1 MTLGSRGGLYTV
13 KHRREPTASRG
24 HACSRA
30 TGADARRQWRI
41 AADAA
46 ASAQDAGRGS
56 ARGHA
61 AHRHEARRR
70 ARRVRHVHGADR
82 RQAGAELPPPAGPAR
97 GPGDHDDRRHGG
109 RVRSSSPPG
118 RLRGV
123 GRGAVRLLHARHP
136 AVRKIAAR
144 GKSAPDAP
152 GDPRGVGGQPVPVHR
167 LHQNPGGGRA
177 RGRPV
182 AMKLVGRPLPKVDA
196 ATKVTGRAL
205 YADDIVLPRTLH
217 CKILRSPHPHARI
230 LSIDTSGARRI
241 PGVVAVITG
250 TDLPIKFGILPVTQD
265 ERALE
270 HEKVR
275 YVGDPIAAVAA
286 LEEEIAAAACD
297 AIAVEYEVLEPVMTI
312 DAALQKPKDEP
323 IQDYGGPNNVH
334 KFVALEFGDVD
345 AGFGRAEVIRED
357 VFFFQGNTHLPME
370 QHSAIATYVDGKV
383 TLWSSTQVVHYVH
396 RALSKVLELPMHR
409 IRVIGPAHGG
419 GFGGKTDPFAH
430 EIIVCKLSMITGRP
444 VKCTLTREEVF
455 YAHRGRHP
463 VLMWVRTGVT
473 RDGRI
478 TAMHFRSALDGGAY
492 GSYGVA
498 STFYTGAL
506 QTVTYD
512 IPAYRFEGCRVF
524 TNKPPCGPKR
534 GHGTPQ
540 PRFAIEL
547 HLEKIAHELGID
559 AVEMKRRNFVKPMT
573 RTVNWLR
580 VTSCGLEE
588 CTRRVMDASGFR
600 RRERRPGHG
609 MGFAIS
615 SYLSGAGTAIYWND
629 MPHSEV
635 QIKVD
640 RGGVTTYCGAM
651 DIGQGS
657 DSVLAAVVA
666 EELGLQPRD
675 IRLVTADTDTTPID
689 LGSYSSRVT
698 FMAGNAAL
706 EAARKMR
713 ALLVEAAAGKMQSP
727 PESVSVGGGR
737 IGDFSFEE
745 ASILAEARFGTLA
758 TAGSYTPPKIAGPYK
773 GSGVGPSPAY
783 SYSACVVELDADHR
797 TGLVNMNKVW
807 IAHDVG
813 RAINPLLV
821 EGQVEG
827 SVYMGLGEALMEEQ
841 TFRKGLHKWP
851 SMLEYKSPT
860 FLDMPD
866 VKTFIVETNDPEGPY
881 GAKEAGQGPLL
892 PVIPAVSAAVFD
904 ALGVWIDEV
913 PVTPEKIVEA
923 LRRKEKGE
931 PPRYGPPGFPD
942 IPYPTTIK
950 VEPPPKEL
958 DRAAPASI

>member
-1 MTLGSRGGLYTV
+1 MSGSNNFEVIGKPLPGV
-13 KHRREPTASRG
+13 N
-24 HACSRA
+24 
-30 TGADARRQWRI
+30 
-41 AADAA
+41 AA
-46 ASAQDAGRGS
+46 A
-56 ARGHA
+56 
-61 AHRHEARRR
+61 
-70 ARRVRHVHGADR
+70 
-82 RQAGAELPPPAGPAR
+82 
-97 GPGDHDDRRHGG
+97 
-109 RVRSSSPPG
+109 
-118 RLRGV
+118 
-123 GRGAVRLLHARHP
+123 
-136 AVRKIAAR
+136 
-144 GKSAPDAP
+144 
-152 GDPRGVGGQPVPVHR
+152 
-167 LHQNPGGGRA
+167 
-177 RGRPV
+177 
-182 AMKLVGRPLPKVDA
+182 
-196 ATKVTGRAL
+196 KVTGRAV
-205 YADDIVLPRTLH
+205 YADDMLLPRTLH
-217 CKILRSPHPHARI
+217 CRILRSPHPHARI
-230 LSIDTSGARRI
+230 LSIDTSAARRM
-241 PGVVAVITG
+241 PGVQAVVTG
-250 TDLPIKFGILPVTQD
+250 ADLPIKFGILPVTQD

-286 LEEEIAAAACD
+286 TEEEVAAAACD
-297 AIAVEYEVLEPVMTI
+297 AISVEYEVLEPVMSI
-312 DAALQKPKDEP
+312 EDALVTPKDER
-323 IQDYGGPNNVH
+323 IQDYGGPDNIH
-334 KFVALEFGDVD
+334 KLVALEFGDVD
-345 AGFGRAEVIRED
+345 GGFARADHVRED
-357 VFFFQGNTHLPME
+357 TFFFQGNTHLPME
-370 QHSAIATYVDGKV
+370 QHSAIATFVDGRV

-396 RALSKVLELPMHR
+396 RALAKVLELPMSK
-409 IRVIGPAHGG
+409 IRVIGAAHGG

-430 EIIVCKLSMITGRP
+430 EIIVCKLAMMTGRP

-478 TAMHFRSALDGGAY
+478 TAMHFRTALDGGAY

-506 QTVTYD
+506 QPVTYD
-512 IPAYRFEGCRVF
+512 LPAYRFEGCRVF

-540 PRFAIEL
+540 PRFGLEL
-547 HLEKIAHELGID
+547 QLEKIARDLGID
-559 AVEMKRRNFVKPMT
+559 PVELKRRNFVKPMT

-588 CTRRVMDASGFR
+588 CTDRVMSASGYKR
-600 RRERRPGHG
+600 RSRQPGHG

-640 RGGVTTYCGAM
+640 RGGVTAYCGAM

-657 DSVLAAVVA
+657 DSVLAAIVA
-666 EELGLQPRD
+666 EELGLQPVD

-698 FMAGNAAL
+698 FMAGNAAIQ
-706 EAARKMR
+706 AARQMR
-713 ALLVEAAAGKMQSP
+713 GLLIQAVAARMGRKPSEVE
-727 PESVSVGGGR
+727 VGRGR
-737 IGDFSFEE
+737 VGDFSFEE
-745 ASILAEARFGTLA
+745 ASVLAEAMFGTL
-758 TAGSYTPPKIAGPYK
+758 TSAGSYTPPKIAGPYK

-783 SYSACVVELDADHR
+783 SYTACVVDVAADQR
-797 TGLVNMNKVW
+797 SGLVRVNKVW

-866 VKTFIVETNDPEGPY
+866 VSTFIVETVDPEGPY

-892 PVIPAVSAAVFD
+892 PIAPALCSAVYD

-913 PVTPEKIVEA
+913 PVTPEKVVEA

-931 PPRYGPPGFPD
+931 PPRFGPAKFPS
-942 IPYPTTIK
+942 IPYPACIK
-950 VEPPPKEL
+950 VDPPSKEL
-958 DRAAPASI
+958 DSAATATI

>member
-46 ASAQDAGRGS
+46 AFAQDAARGS

-61 AHRHEARRR
+61 AHRHEARLR

-182 AMKLVGRPLPKVDA
+182 AMQLVGRPLPKVDA
-196 ATKVTGRAL
+196 ATKVTGHAL
-205 YADDIVLPRTLH
+205 DPDDILLPRTPH

-250 TDLPIKFGILPVTQD
+250 ADLPIKFGILPVTQD

-270 HEKVR
+270 HEKAR

-286 LEEEIAAAACD
+286 LEEEVAAAACD

-409 IRVIGPAHGG
+409 IRVIGAAHGG

-430 EIIVCKLSMITGRP
+430 EIIVCKLAMLTGRP

-473 RDGRI
+473 KDGRI

-540 PRFAIEL
+540 PRFALEL
-547 HLEKIAHELGID
+547 HLEKIARDLDIDPVEL
-559 AVEMKRRNFVKPMT
+559 KRRNFVKPNT

-588 CTRRVMDASGFR
+588 CTDKVLAASRFHER
-600 RRERRPGHG
+600 RRTPGRG

-629 MPHSEV
+629 MPHSGV

-640 RGGVTTYCGAM
+640 RGGVTAYCGAM
-651 DIGQGS
+651 EIGQGS
-657 DSVLAAVVA
+657 DSVLATIVA
-666 EELGLQPRD
+666 EELGLQPSD

-713 ALLVEAAAGKMQSP
+713 ALLVEAVEAI
-727 PESVSVGGGR
+727 GR
-737 IGDFSFEE
+737 RFDDVTFEE
-745 ASILAEARFGTLA
+745 ASMLAEARFGTLT

-773 GSGVGPSPAY
+773 GSGVGSSPAY
-783 SYSACVVELDADHR
+783 SYSACVVDVDADAR
-797 TGLVNMNKVW
+797 TGLIRVNKVW

-841 TFRKGLHKWP
+841 AFRKGLHKWP

-860 FLDMPD
+860 FLDMPE
-866 VKTFIVETNDPEGPY
+866 VETFIVETIDPEGPY

-892 PVIPAVSAAVFD
+892 PVPPAICSAVYD
-904 ALGVWIDEV
+904 ALGVWIDEI
-913 PVTPEKIVEA
+913 PVTPEKVVEA

-931 PPRYGPPGFPD
+931 PPRYGPPRFPS
-942 IPYPTTIK
+942 IPYPETIK
-950 VEPPPKEL
+950 VIPPGADGRFAHPEG
-958 DRAAPASI
+958 AC

>member
-1 MTLGSRGGLYTV
+1 MTS
-13 KHRREPTASRG
+13 
-24 HACSRA
+24 
-30 TGADARRQWRI
+30 D
-41 AADAA
+41 
-46 ASAQDAGRGS
+46 GRF
-56 ARGHA
+56 
-61 AHRHEARRR
+61 
-70 ARRVRHVHGADR
+70 
-82 RQAGAELPPPAGPAR
+82 
-97 GPGDHDDRRHGG
+97 
-109 RVRSSSPPG
+109 
-118 RLRGV
+118 GV
-123 GRGAVRLLHARHP
+123 
-136 AVRKIAAR
+136 I
-144 GKSAPDAP
+144 GK
-152 GDPRGVGGQPVPVHR
+152 
-167 LHQNPGGGRA
+167 
-177 RGRPV
+177 
-182 AMKLVGRPLPKVDA
+182 PLPKVDA
-196 ATKVTGRAL
+196 VGKVTGRAI
-205 YADDIVLPRTLH
+205 YADDMLLPRTLH
-217 CKILRSPHPHARI
+217 CRILRSPHPHARI
-230 LSIDTSGARRI
+230 LSIDTSAARRI
-241 PGVVAVITG
+241 PGVQAVITG
-250 TDLPIKFGILPVTQD
+250 ADLPIKFGILPVTQD

-286 LEEEIAAAACD
+286 IDEEIAAAACD
-297 AIAVEYEVLEPVMTI
+297 AISVEYEVLEPVMSI
-312 DAALQKPKDEP
+312 DEALAEPKEER
-323 IQDYGGPNNVH
+323 IQDYGGPNNIH
-334 KFVALEFGDVD
+334 KLVALEFGDVES
-345 AGFGRAEVIRED
+345 GFARADFVRED

-370 QHSAIATYVDGKV
+370 QHSATATYLDGKV

-396 RALSKVLELPMHR
+396 RALSKVLELPMNR
-409 IRVIGPAHGG
+409 IRVIGAAHGG

-430 EIIVCKLSMITGRP
+430 EIIVSKLAMLTGRP

-463 VLMWVRTGVT
+463 VLMWVRSGVT

-478 TAMHFRSALDGGAY
+478 TALHFRTALDGGAY

-540 PRFAIEL
+540 PRFALEL
-547 HLEKIAHELGID
+547 HLEKVAHDLGID
-559 AVEMKRRNFVKPMT
+559 PVDLKQRNFVKPHT
-573 RTVNWLR
+573 LTVNWLR

-588 CTRRVMDASGFR
+588 CTERVITASGYKHR
-600 RRERRPGHG
+600 DKKPGHG

-640 RGGVTTYCGAM
+640 RGGVTAYCGAM

-657 DSVLAAVVA
+657 DSVLATIVA
-666 EELGLQPRD
+666 EELGLQPAD
-675 IRLVTADTDTTPID
+675 VRLVTADTDTTPVD

-698 FMAGNAAL
+698 FMVGNAAI

-713 ALLVEAAAGKMQSP
+713 GMLVEAVAAKMKCNA
-727 PESVSVGGGR
+727 SVIEVGGGH

-745 ASILAEARFGTLA
+745 ASMLAEGRFGTL
-758 TAGSYTPPKIAGPYK
+758 TSAGSYTPPKIAGPYK

-783 SYSACVVELDADHR
+783 SYSACVVDLDADAR
-797 TGLVNMNKVW
+797 TGLVQVNKIW

-841 TFRKGLHKWP
+841 VFRKGLHKWP
-851 SMLEYKSPT
+851 SMLEYKSLT
-860 FLDMPD
+860 FLDMPE
-866 VKTFIVETNDPEGPY
+866 VETFIVETVDPEGPY

-892 PVIPAVSAAVFD
+892 PVPPAVCSAVYD

-931 PPRYGPPGFPD
+931 QSRFGPTRFPT
-942 IPYPTTIK
+942 IPYPATIK
-950 VEPPPKEL
+950 VEPPPRNL
-958 DRAAPASI
+958 DHAAAPSI

>member
-1 MTLGSRGGLYTV
+1 VSESDLTGERGGTSTNR
-13 KHRREPTASRG
+13 K
-24 HACSRA
+24 
-30 TGADARRQWRI
+30 
-41 AADAA
+41 
-46 ASAQDAGRGS
+46 
-56 ARGHA
+56 
-61 AHRHEARRR
+61 
-70 ARRVRHVHGADR
+70 
-82 RQAGAELPPPAGPAR
+82 PAFS
-97 GPGDHDDRRHGG
+97 
-109 RVRSSSPPG
+109 V
-118 RLRGV
+118 V
-123 GRGAVRLLHARHP
+123 G
-136 AVRKIAAR
+136 K
-144 GKSAPDAP
+144 
-152 GDPRGVGGQPVPVHR
+152 
-167 LHQNPGGGRA
+167 
-177 RGRPV
+177 
-182 AMKLVGRPLPKVDA
+182 PLPRVDA
-196 ATKVTGRAL
+196 VAKVTGRAM
-205 YADDIVLPRTLH
+205 YADDMLFARTLH
-217 CKILRSPHPHARI
+217 CRILRSPHPHARI
-230 LSIDTSGARRI
+230 LSIDTSAARRI
-241 PGVVAVITG
+241 PGVQAVITG
-250 TDLPIKFGILPVTQD
+250 ADLPIKFGILPVTQD

-286 LEEEIAAAACD
+286 TEEEIAAAACD
-297 AIAVEYEVLEPVMTI
+297 AISVEYEVLDPVMSI
-312 DAALQKPKDEP
+312 DEALVAPRDER
-323 IQDYGGPNNVH
+323 IQDYGGPHNIH
-334 KFVALEFGDVD
+334 KLVALEFGDVEG
-345 AGFGRAEVIRED
+345 GFARADLVRED

-370 QHSAIATYVDGKV
+370 QHSAIATYVDGRV

-396 RALSKVLELPMHR
+396 RALAKVLELPMNR
-409 IRVIGPAHGG
+409 IRVIGAAHGG

-430 EIIVCKLSMITGRP
+430 EIIVSKLAMLTGRP

-463 VLMWVRTGVT
+463 VLMWVRSGVT
-473 RDGRI
+473 SDGRI
-478 TAMHFRSALDGGAY
+478 TAMHFRTALDGGAY

-540 PRFAIEL
+540 PRFALEL
-547 HLEKIAHELGID
+547 HLEKIAHDLD
-559 AVEMKRRNFVKPMT
+559 LDPVDMKQRNFVKPMT

-580 VTSCGLEE
+580 VTSCGLDE
-588 CTRRVMDASGFR
+588 CTDRVMSASGY
-600 RRERRPGHG
+600 RERDRRPGHG

-640 RGGVTTYCGAM
+640 RGGVTAYCGAM
-651 DIGQGS
+651 EIGQGS
-657 DSVLAAVVA
+657 DSVLATIVA
-666 EELGLQPRD
+666 EELGLQPAEV
-675 IRLVTADTDTTPID
+675 RLVTADTDTTPID

-698 FMAGNAAL
+698 FMAGNAAI

-713 ALLVEAAAGKMQSP
+713 VMLIEAAAAKMGCDTP
-727 PESVSVGGGR
+727 AVAVGDGR
-737 IGDFSFEE
+737 IGDFTFEQ
-745 ASILAEARFGTLA
+745 ASMLAEARFGTLVS
-758 TAGSYTPPKIAGPYK
+758 AGSYTPPKIAGPYK

-783 SYSACVVELDADHR
+783 SYSACVVDLDADPR
-797 TGLVNMNKVW
+797 TGLIKVNRIW

-860 FLDMPD
+860 FLDMPE
-866 VKTFIVETNDPEGPY
+866 VETFIVETVDPEGPY

-892 PVIPAVSAAVFD
+892 PVPPAVCAAVHD

-923 LRRKEKGE
+923 LRRKAKGE
-931 PPRYGPPGFPD
+931 PPRFGPASFPT
-942 IPYPTTIK
+942 IPYPATIK
-950 VEPPPKEL
+950 VEPPPR
-958 DRAAPASI
+958 DVQAAAPASI

>member
-1 MTLGSRGGLYTV
+1 VSESDLTGERGGTSTNR
-13 KHRREPTASRG
+13 K
-24 HACSRA
+24 
-30 TGADARRQWRI
+30 
-41 AADAA
+41 
-46 ASAQDAGRGS
+46 
-56 ARGHA
+56 
-61 AHRHEARRR
+61 
-70 ARRVRHVHGADR
+70 
-82 RQAGAELPPPAGPAR
+82 PAFS
-97 GPGDHDDRRHGG
+97 
-109 RVRSSSPPG
+109 V
-118 RLRGV
+118 V
-123 GRGAVRLLHARHP
+123 G
-136 AVRKIAAR
+136 K
-144 GKSAPDAP
+144 
-152 GDPRGVGGQPVPVHR
+152 
-167 LHQNPGGGRA
+167 
-177 RGRPV
+177 
-182 AMKLVGRPLPKVDA
+182 PLPRVDA
-196 ATKVTGRAL
+196 VAKVTGRAM
-205 YADDIVLPRTLH
+205 YADDMLFARTLH
-217 CKILRSPHPHARI
+217 CRILRSSHPHARI
-230 LSIDTSGARRI
+230 LSIDTSAARRI
-241 PGVVAVITG
+241 PGVQAVITG
-250 TDLPIKFGILPVTQD
+250 ADLPIKFGILPVTQD

-286 LEEEIAAAACD
+286 TEEEIAAAACD
-297 AIAVEYEVLEPVMTI
+297 AISVEYEVLDPVMSI
-312 DAALQKPKDEP
+312 DEALVAPRDER
-323 IQDYGGPNNVH
+323 IQDYGGPHNIH
-334 KFVALEFGDVD
+334 KLVALEFGDVEG
-345 AGFGRAEVIRED
+345 GFARADLVRED

-370 QHSAIATYVDGKV
+370 QHSAIATYVDGRV

-396 RALSKVLELPMHR
+396 RALAKVLELPMNR
-409 IRVIGPAHGG
+409 IRVIGAAHGG

-430 EIIVCKLSMITGRP
+430 EIIVSKLAMLTGRP

-463 VLMWVRTGVT
+463 VLMWVRSGVT
-473 RDGRI
+473 SDGRI
-478 TAMHFRSALDGGAY
+478 TAMHFRTALDGGAY

-540 PRFAIEL
+540 PRFALEL
-547 HLEKIAHELGID
+547 HLEKIAHDLD
-559 AVEMKRRNFVKPMT
+559 LDPVDMKQRNFVKPMT

-580 VTSCGLEE
+580 VTSCGLDE
-588 CTRRVMDASGFR
+588 CTDRVMSASGY
-600 RRERRPGHG
+600 RERDRRPGHG

-640 RGGVTTYCGAM
+640 RGGVTAYCGAM
-651 DIGQGS
+651 EIGQGS
-657 DSVLAAVVA
+657 DSVLATIVA
-666 EELGLQPRD
+666 EELGLQPAEV
-675 IRLVTADTDTTPID
+675 RLVTADTDTTPID

-698 FMAGNAAL
+698 FMAGNAAI

-713 ALLVEAAAGKMQSP
+713 VMLIEAAAAKMGCDTP
-727 PESVSVGGGR
+727 AVAVGDGR
-737 IGDFSFEE
+737 IGDFTFEQ
-745 ASILAEARFGTLA
+745 ASMLAEARFGTLVS
-758 TAGSYTPPKIAGPYK
+758 AGSYTPPKIAGPYK

-783 SYSACVVELDADHR
+783 SYSACVVDLDADPR
-797 TGLVNMNKVW
+797 TGLIKVNRIW

-860 FLDMPD
+860 FLDMPE
-866 VKTFIVETNDPEGPY
+866 VETFIVETVDPEGPY

-892 PVIPAVSAAVFD
+892 PVPPAVCAAVHD

-923 LRRKEKGE
+923 LRRKAKGE
-931 PPRYGPPGFPD
+931 PPRFGPASFPT
-942 IPYPTTIK
+942 IPYPATIK
-950 VEPPPKEL
+950 VEPPPR
-958 DRAAPASI
+958 DVQAAAPASI

>member
-1 MTLGSRGGLYTV
+1 VPAGGGAQL
-13 KHRREPTASRG
+13 RMTASKNG
-24 HACSRA
+24 FSV
-30 TGADARRQWRI
+30 I
-41 AADAA
+41 
-46 ASAQDAGRGS
+46 
-56 ARGHA
+56 
-61 AHRHEARRR
+61 
-70 ARRVRHVHGADR
+70 
-82 RQAGAELPPPAGPAR
+82 
-97 GPGDHDDRRHGG
+97 
-109 RVRSSSPPG
+109 
-118 RLRGV
+118 
-123 GRGAVRLLHARHP
+123 
-136 AVRKIAAR
+136 
-144 GKSAPDAP
+144 GKPLMKPDA
-152 GDPRGVGGQPVPVHR
+152 
-167 LHQNPGGGRA
+167 
-177 RGRPV
+177 V
-182 AMKLVGRPLPKVDA
+182 A
-196 ATKVTGRAL
+196 KVTGRAM
-205 YADDIVLPRTLH
+205 YADDMLPARTLH
-217 CKILRSPHPHARI
+217 CRILRSPHPHARI
-230 LSIDTSGARRI
+230 LSIDTSAARRMA
-241 PGVVAVITG
+241 GVQAVITG
-250 TDLPIKFGILPVTQD
+250 ADLPIKFGILPVTQD

-286 LEEEIAAAACD
+286 VDEEIAAAACD
-297 AIAVEYEVLEPVMTI
+297 AIAVEYEVLEPVMSI
-312 DAALQKPKDEP
+312 DEALAETKDER
-323 IQDYGGPNNVH
+323 IQDYGGPNNIH
-334 KFVALEFGDVD
+334 KLVALEFGDVEG
-345 AGFGRAEVIRED
+345 GFARAEHVRED
-357 VFFFQGNTHLPME
+357 LFFFQGNTHLPME
-370 QHSAIATYVDGKV
+370 QHSAVATFVDGRV

-396 RALSKVLELPMHR
+396 RALAKVLELPMNR
-409 IRVIGPAHGG
+409 IRVVGAAHGG

-430 EIIVCKLSMITGRP
+430 EIIVCKLAMLTGRP

-463 VLMWVRTGVT
+463 VLMWVRSGVT
-473 RDGRI
+473 KDGRI
-478 TAMHFRSALDGGAY
+478 TAMHFRTALDGGAY

-498 STFYTGAL
+498 STFYTGVL

-540 PRFAIEL
+540 PRFALEL
-547 HLEKIAHELGID
+547 HLEKIAHDIGID
-559 AVEMKRRNFVKPMT
+559 PVDLKQRNFVKPMT

-580 VTSCGLEE
+580 VTSCGLDE
-588 CTRRVMDASGFR
+588 CTERVMNASGYRNRDKR
-600 RRERRPGHG
+600 RGRG

-615 SYLSGAGTAIYWND
+615 TYLSGAGTAIYWNA

-640 RGGVTTYCGAM
+640 RGGVTAYCGAM

-657 DSVLAAVVA
+657 DSVLAAIVA
-666 EELGLQPRD
+666 EELGIEAAD
-675 IRLVTADTDTTPID
+675 VRLVTADTDTTPID

-698 FMAGNAAL
+698 FMAGNAAI

-713 ALLVEAAAGKMQSP
+713 EILVEAVAAKMGRP
-727 PESVSVGGGR
+727 ADAVAVGGGR
-737 IGDFSFEE
+737 IGDFTFEE
-745 ASILAEARFGTLA
+745 ASILAEARFGTL
-758 TAGSYTPPKIAGPYK
+758 TSAGSYTPPKIAGPYK

-783 SYSACVVELDADHR
+783 SYSACVVDLDADPR
-797 TGLVNMNKVW
+797 TGLVHLNKVW

-841 TFRKGLHKWP
+841 AFRKGLHKWP

-860 FLDMPD
+860 FLDMPE
-866 VKTFIVETNDPEGPY
+866 VETFIVETVDPEGPY

-892 PVIPAVSAAVFD
+892 PVIPAVSSAVFD

-931 PPRYGPPGFPD
+931 PGRFGPSRFPS
-942 IPYPTTIK
+942 IPYPACIK

-958 DRAAPASI
+958 TNASPASI

>member
-1 MTLGSRGGLYTV
+1 M
-13 KHRREPTASRG
+13 TASNNG
-24 HACSRA
+24 FSV
-30 TGADARRQWRI
+30 I
-41 AADAA
+41 
-46 ASAQDAGRGS
+46 
-56 ARGHA
+56 
-61 AHRHEARRR
+61 
-70 ARRVRHVHGADR
+70 
-82 RQAGAELPPPAGPAR
+82 
-97 GPGDHDDRRHGG
+97 
-109 RVRSSSPPG
+109 
-118 RLRGV
+118 
-123 GRGAVRLLHARHP
+123 
-136 AVRKIAAR
+136 
-144 GKSAPDAP
+144 GK
-152 GDPRGVGGQPVPVHR
+152 
-167 LHQNPGGGRA
+167 
-177 RGRPV
+177 
-182 AMKLVGRPLPKVDA
+182 PLPKPDA
-196 ATKVTGRAL
+196 VSKVTGRAI
-205 YADDIVLPRTLH
+205 YADDMLPARTLH
-217 CKILRSPHPHARI
+217 CRILRSPHPHARI
-230 LSIDTSGARRI
+230 LSIDTSAARRMA
-241 PGVVAVITG
+241 GVQAVITG
-250 TDLPIKFGILPVTQD
+250 ADLPIKFGILPVTQD

-286 LEEEIAAAACD
+286 VDEEIAAAACD
-297 AIAVEYEVLEPVMTI
+297 AISVEYEVLEPVMTI
-312 DAALQKPKDEP
+312 DEALAESKDER
-323 IQDYGGPNNVH
+323 IQDYGGPNNIH
-334 KFVALEFGDVD
+334 KLVALEFGDVEG
-345 AGFGRAEVIRED
+345 GFASADHIRED

-370 QHSAIATYVDGKV
+370 QHSAIATFIDGRV

-396 RALSKVLELPMHR
+396 RALSKVLELPMNR
-409 IRVIGPAHGG
+409 IRVIGAAHGG

-430 EIIVCKLSMITGRP
+430 EIIVCKLAMLTGRP

-473 RDGRI
+473 KSGLI

-540 PRFAIEL
+540 PRFALEL
-547 HLEKIAHELGID
+547 HLEKIAHDLGID
-559 AVEMKRRNFVKPMT
+559 PVDLKQRNFVKPMT

-580 VTSCGLEE
+580 VTSCGLDE
-588 CTRRVMDASGFR
+588 CTEKVMTASGYRDREKR
-600 RRERRPGHG
+600 RGHG

-640 RGGVTTYCGAM
+640 RGGVTAYCGAM

-657 DSVLAAVVA
+657 DSVLAAIVA
-666 EELGLQPRD
+666 EELGIQAAD
-675 IRLVTADTDTTPID
+675 VRLVTADTDTTPID

-698 FMAGNAAL
+698 FMAGNAAI

-713 ALLVEAAAGKMQSP
+713 ALLVEAAAAKMGCAADA
-727 PESVSVGGGR
+727 VAVGGAR
-737 IGDFSFEE
+737 VGDFSFEE
-745 ASILAEARFGTLA
+745 ATILAEARFGTL
-758 TAGSYTPPKIAGPYK
+758 TSAGSYTPPKIAGPFK

-783 SYSACVVELDADHR
+783 SYSACVVDLDADPR
-797 TGLVNMNKVW
+797 TGLIHLNKVW

-841 TFRKGLHKWP
+841 EFRKGLHKWP

-860 FLDMPD
+860 FLDMPE
-866 VKTFIVETNDPEGPY
+866 VETFIVETVDPEGPY

-931 PPRYGPPGFPD
+931 PARFGPSRFPA
-942 IPYPTTIK
+942 IPYPACIQ
-950 VEPPPKEL
+950 VEPPPREL
-958 DRAAPASI
+958 DASAASI

>member
-1 MTLGSRGGLYTV
+1 MGPT
-13 KHRREPTASRG
+13 RRF
-24 HACSRA
+24 
-30 TGADARRQWRI
+30 
-41 AADAA
+41 
-46 ASAQDAGRGS
+46 
-56 ARGHA
+56 
-61 AHRHEARRR
+61 
-70 ARRVRHVHGADR
+70 
-82 RQAGAELPPPAGPAR
+82 
-97 GPGDHDDRRHGG
+97 
-109 RVRSSSPPG
+109 
-118 RLRGV
+118 
-123 GRGAVRLLHARHP
+123 
-136 AVRKIAAR
+136 
-144 GKSAPDAP
+144 
-152 GDPRGVGGQPVPVHR
+152 
-167 LHQNPGGGRA
+167 
-177 RGRPV
+177 
-182 AMKLVGRPLPKVDA
+182 A
-196 ATKVTGRAL
+196 AT
-205 YADDIVLPRTLH
+205 
-217 CKILRSPHPHARI
+217 SPA
-230 LSIDTSGARRI
+230 SGEVRRI
-241 PGVVAVITG
+241 PGVQAVITG
-250 TDLPIKFGILPVTQD
+250 ADLPVKFGILPVTQD

-286 LEEEIAAAACD
+286 TEEEIAAAACD
-297 AIAVEYEVLEPVMTI
+297 AIVVTYEGLEPVMSI
-312 DAALQKPKDEP
+312 EAALSAPKDER
-323 IQDYGGPNNVH
+323 IQDYGGPNNIH
-334 KFVALEFGDVD
+334 KLVALEFGDVD
-345 AGFGRAEVIRED
+345 GGLARADHIRED

-396 RALSKVLELPMHR
+396 RALAKVLELPMNR
-409 IRVIGPAHGG
+409 IRVIGAAHGG

-430 EIIVCKLSMITGRP
+430 EIIVSKLAMLTGRP
-444 VKCTLTREEVF
+444 VKCTLSREEVF

-473 RDGRI
+473 SDGRI

-540 PRFAIEL
+540 PRFALEL
-547 HLEKIAHELGID
+547 HLEKIAHDLGLDPVEL
-559 AVEMKRRNFVKPMT
+559 KRRNFVKPNT

-580 VTSCGLEE
+580 VTSCGLVQ
-588 CTRRVMDASGFR
+588 CTDAVINASRFHDRGK
-600 RRERRPGHG
+600 RPGHG

-640 RGGVTTYCGAM
+640 RGGVTAYCGAM

-657 DSVLAAVVA
+657 DSVLATIVA
-666 EELGLQPRD
+666 EELGLQPAD
-675 IRLVTADTDTTPID
+675 VRLVTADTDTTPID

-713 ALLVEAAAGKMQSP
+713 TMLAGAVAAKAGGDASEVEFRD
-727 PESVSVGGGR
+727 GR
-737 IGDFSFEE
+737 IGGFSFEE
-745 ASILAEARFGTLA
+745 ACVLAESRYGTL
-758 TAGSYTPPKIAGPYK
+758 TSAGSYTPPRIAGPYK

-783 SYSACVVELDADHR
+783 SYSACVVDLDVDTR
-797 TGLVNMNKVW
+797 TGLIHVNRVW

-860 FLDMPD
+860 FLDMPE
-866 VKTFIVETNDPEGPY
+866 VETFIVETIDAEGPY

-892 PVIPAVSAAVFD
+892 PVPPAVCSAVHD
-904 ALGVWIDEV
+904 AIGVWIDEI
-913 PVTPEKIVEA
+913 PVTPEKVIEA
-923 LRRKEKGE
+923 LRRREKGE
-931 PPRYGPPGFPD
+931 PPRYGPPHFPS
-942 IPYPTTIK
+942 IPYPPTIK
-950 VEPPPKEL
+950 VEPPEK
-958 DRAAPASI
+958 DASTAAI

>member
-1 MTLGSRGGLYTV
+1 MTTNIGNGFSV
-13 KHRREPTASRG
+13 
-24 HACSRA
+24 
-30 TGADARRQWRI
+30 I
-41 AADAA
+41 
-46 ASAQDAGRGS
+46 
-56 ARGHA
+56 
-61 AHRHEARRR
+61 
-70 ARRVRHVHGADR
+70 
-82 RQAGAELPPPAGPAR
+82 
-97 GPGDHDDRRHGG
+97 
-109 RVRSSSPPG
+109 
-118 RLRGV
+118 
-123 GRGAVRLLHARHP
+123 
-136 AVRKIAAR
+136 
-144 GKSAPDAP
+144 GK
-152 GDPRGVGGQPVPVHR
+152 
-167 LHQNPGGGRA
+167 
-177 RGRPV
+177 
-182 AMKLVGRPLPKVDA
+182 PLPKPDA
-196 ATKVTGRAL
+196 VSKVTGRAM
-205 YADDIVLPRTLH
+205 YADDMLPPRTLH

-230 LSIDTSGARRI
+230 VSIDASAARRM
-241 PGVVAVITG
+241 PGVRAVITG
-250 TDLPIKFGILPVTQD
+250 ADLPIKFGILPVTQD

-270 HEKVR
+270 HERVR

-286 LEEEIAAAACD
+286 VDEEIAAAACD
-297 AIAVEYEVLEPVMTI
+297 AISVEFDVLEPVMSI
-312 DAALQKPKDEP
+312 DEALAETKDER
-323 IQDYGGPNNVH
+323 IQDYGGPNNIH
-334 KFVALEFGDVD
+334 KLVALEFGDVD
-345 AGFGRAEVIRED
+345 GGFARAAHIRED

-370 QHSAIATYVDGKV
+370 QHSAVATFVNGRV

-396 RALSKVLELPMHR
+396 RALSKVLELPMNR
-409 IRVIGPAHGG
+409 IRVVGAAHGG

-430 EIIVCKLSMITGRP
+430 EIVVCKLAMLTGRP

-463 VLMWVRTGVT
+463 VLMWVRTGVEK
-473 RDGRI
+473 DGRI
-478 TAMHFRSALDGGAY
+478 TAMHFRTALDGGAY

-540 PRFAIEL
+540 PRFALEL
-547 HLEKIAHELGID
+547 HLEKIAHDIGID
-559 AVEMKRRNFVKPMT
+559 AVDLKQRNFVRPMT

-580 VTSCGLEE
+580 VTSCGLAE
-588 CTRRVMDASGFR
+588 CTERVLNASGYRQRSKR
-600 RRERRPGHG
+600 RGHG

-615 SYLSGAGTAIYWND
+615 SYMSGAGTAIYWND

-640 RGGVTTYCGAM
+640 RGGVTAYCGAM

-657 DSVLAAVVA
+657 DSVLAAIVA
-666 EELGLQPRD
+666 EELG
-675 IRLVTADTDTTPID
+675 IEASEVRLVTADTDTTPID

-698 FMAGNAAL
+698 FMAGNAAI

-713 ALLVEAAAGKMQSP
+713 RMLVEAVAAKTGTAP
-727 PESVSVGGGR
+727 AAVGVGAGRVGG
-737 IGDFSFEE
+737 FSFEE
-745 ASILAEARFGTLA
+745 ASILAEARFGTL
-758 TAGSYTPPKIAGPYK
+758 TSAGSYTPPKIAGPYK

-783 SYSACVVELDADHR
+783 SYSACVVDLDADPR
-797 TGLVNMNKVW
+797 TGLVHLNKVW

-841 TFRKGLHKWP
+841 SFRKGLHKWP

-860 FLDMPD
+860 FLDMPE
-866 VKTFIVETNDPEGPY
+866 VETFIVETVDPEGPY

-892 PVIPAVSAAVFD
+892 PVPPAVSAAVFD

-931 PPRYGPPGFPD
+931 PARFGPPRFPA
-942 IPYPTTIK
+942 IPYPACIK
-950 VEPPPKEL
+950 VAPPPKEL

>member
-1 MTLGSRGGLYTV
+1 M
-13 KHRREPTASRG
+13 
-24 HACSRA
+24 
-30 TGADARRQWRI
+30 
-41 AADAA
+41 
-46 ASAQDAGRGS
+46 
-56 ARGHA
+56 
-61 AHRHEARRR
+61 
-70 ARRVRHVHGADR
+70 RV
-82 RQAGAELPPPAGPAR
+82 
-97 GPGDHDDRRHGG
+97 
-109 RVRSSSPPG
+109 
-118 RLRGV
+118 V
-123 GRGAVRLLHARHP
+123 G
-136 AVRKIAAR
+136 K
-144 GKSAPDAP
+144 
-152 GDPRGVGGQPVPVHR
+152 
-167 LHQNPGGGRA
+167 
-177 RGRPV
+177 
-182 AMKLVGRPLPKVDA
+182 PLPKVDA
-196 ATKVTGRAL
+196 VAKVTGRAV
-205 YADDIVLPRTLH
+205 YADDMLPPRTLH

-230 LSIDTSGARRI
+230 LSIDTSAARRI
-241 PGVVAVITG
+241 PGVLAVITG
-250 TDLPIKFGILPVTQD
+250 ADLPIKFGILPVTQD

-286 LEEEIAAAACD
+286 TEEEIAAAACD
-297 AIAVEYEVLEPVMTI
+297 SIAVEYEVLRPVMSI
-312 DAALQKPKDEP
+312 EEALQEPKDER

-334 KFVALEFGDVD
+334 KLVSLEFGDVD
-345 AGFGRAEVIRED
+345 GGFARAEHVRED
-357 VFFFQGNTHLPME
+357 LFFYQGNTHLPME
-370 QHSAIATYVDGKV
+370 QHSAVATYVDGKL

-396 RALSKVLELPMHR
+396 RALSKVLEMPMNR
-409 IRVIGPAHGG
+409 IRVIGAAHGG

-430 EIIVCKLSMITGRP
+430 EIIVSKLAMLTGRP

-473 RDGRI
+473 KDGRI
-478 TAMHFRSALDGGAY
+478 TAMHFRTALDGGAY

-512 IPAYRFEGCRVF
+512 IPAYKFEGCRVF

-540 PRFAIEL
+540 PRFALEL
-547 HLEKIAHELGID
+547 HLEKIAHDLGLD
-559 AVEMKRRNFVKPMT
+559 PVDLKQRNFVKPNT

-580 VTSCGLEE
+580 VTSCGLDE
-588 CTRRVMDASGFR
+588 CTDRVMQASGYR
-600 RRERRPGHG
+600 NRMKRPGHG

-615 SYLSGAGTAIYWND
+615 TYLSGAGTAIYWND

-640 RGGVTTYCGAM
+640 RGGVTVYCGAM

-657 DSVLAAVVA
+657 DSVLATIVA
-666 EELGLQPRD
+666 EELGLQPAE

-706 EAARKMR
+706 QAARKMR
-713 ALLVEAAAGKMQSP
+713 AMLDEAA
-727 PESVSVGGGR
+727 GGR
-737 IGDFSFEE
+737 LGEISFEE
-745 ASILAEARFGTLA
+745 ASILAEAKFGALTS
-758 TAGSYTPPKIAGPYK
+758 AGSYTPPKIAGPYK

-783 SYSACVVELDADHR
+783 SYSACVVDLDADPV
-797 TGLVNMNKVW
+797 TGLVRINKVW

-841 TFRKGLHKWP
+841 TFRHGLHKWP

-860 FLDMPD
+860 FLDMPE
-866 VKTFIVETNDPEGPY
+866 VETFIVETVDPEGPY

-892 PVIPAVSAAVFD
+892 PVPPAVAAAVYD

-913 PVTPEKIVEA
+913 PITPEKVLDA
-923 LRRKEKGE
+923 LRHKQKGE
-931 PPRYGPPGFPD
+931 AARFGPSKFPS
-942 IPYPTTIK
+942 IPYPPAIK
-950 VEPPPKEL
+950 VEPPAN
-958 DRAAPASI
+958 AATAEI

>member
-1 MTLGSRGGLYTV
+1 MS
-13 KHRREPTASRG
+13 
-24 HACSRA
+24 
-30 TGADARRQWRI
+30 
-41 AADAA
+41 
-46 ASAQDAGRGS
+46 GRPHPG
-56 ARGHA
+56 
-61 AHRHEARRR
+61 
-70 ARRVRHVHGADR
+70 
-82 RQAGAELPPPAGPAR
+82 PPQQ
-97 GPGDHDDRRHGG
+97 
-109 RVRSSSPPG
+109 
-118 RLRGV
+118 V
-123 GRGAVRLLHARHP
+123 GRGNDLRV
-136 AVRKIAAR
+136 V
-144 GKSAPDAP
+144 GKA
-152 GDPRGVGGQPVPVHR
+152 
-167 LHQNPGGGRA
+167 
-177 RGRPV
+177 
-182 AMKLVGRPLPKVDA
+182 LPKVDA
-196 ATKVTGRAL
+196 VAKVTGRAV
-205 YADDIVLPRTLH
+205 YADDMLLPRTLH

-230 LSIDTSGARRI
+230 LSIDTSAARRI
-241 PGVVAVITG
+241 PGVQAVITG
-250 TDLPIKFGILPVTQD
+250 ADLPIKFGILPVTQD

-286 LEEEIAAAACD
+286 TEEEIAAAACD
-297 AIAVEYEVLEPVMTI
+297 AISVEYEVLESVMSI
-312 DAALQKPKDEP
+312 DAALEPAKDER
-323 IQDYGGPNNVH
+323 IQEYGGPNNVH

-345 AGFGRAEVIRED
+345 GGFERAKTTRED

-370 QHSAIATYVDGKV
+370 QHSAVATYVDGKV

-396 RALSKVLELPMHR
+396 RALAKVLELPMHR
-409 IRVIGPAHGG
+409 IRVIGAAHGG

-430 EIIVCKLSMITGRP
+430 EIIVCKLAMLTGRP

-463 VLMWVRTGVT
+463 VLMWVRSGV
-473 RDGRI
+473 DGEGRI

-540 PRFAIEL
+540 PRFALEL
-547 HLEKIAHELGID
+547 HLEKIAHDIGLDPVEL
-559 AVEMKRRNFVKPMT
+559 KRRNFVQPNT

-580 VTSCGLEE
+580 ITSCGLEE
-588 CTRRVMDASGFR
+588 CTRKVIDASRFHER
-600 RRERRPGHG
+600 RRGGGHG

-640 RGGVTTYCGAM
+640 RGGVTAFCGAM

-657 DSVLAAVVA
+657 DSVLATIVA
-666 EELGLQPRD
+666 EELGLQPSD
-675 IRLVTADTDTTPID
+675 VRLVTADTDTTPID

-713 ALLVEAAAGKMQSP
+713 AMLVEAVEAGGHRYDD
-727 PESVSVGGGR
+727 VT
-737 IGDFSFEE
+737 FEE
-745 ASILAEARFGTLA
+745 ASVLAEARFGTL
-758 TAGSYTPPKIAGPYK
+758 TSAGSYTPPRIAGPYK

-783 SYSACVVELDADHR
+783 SYSACVVDLDADAR
-797 TGLVNMNKVW
+797 TGLIKVNKVW

-841 TFRKGLHKWP
+841 AFRKGLHKWP

-860 FLDMPD
+860 FLDMPE
-866 VKTFIVETNDPEGPY
+866 VETFIVETIDPEGPY

-892 PVIPAVSAAVFD
+892 PVPPALCSAVYD
-904 ALGVWIDEV
+904 ALGVWIDEI
-913 PVTPEKIVEA
+913 PVTPEKVIEA
-923 LRRKEKGE
+923 LRRKDKGE
-931 PPRYGPPGFPD
+931 PARYGPPRFPA
-942 IPYPTTIK
+942 IPYPPTIK
-950 VEPPPKEL
+950 VEPPPKNL
-958 DRAAPASI
+958 DGHVADQEGTR

>member
-1 MTLGSRGGLYTV
+1 MTANNGFSV
-13 KHRREPTASRG
+13 
-24 HACSRA
+24 
-30 TGADARRQWRI
+30 I
-41 AADAA
+41 
-46 ASAQDAGRGS
+46 
-56 ARGHA
+56 
-61 AHRHEARRR
+61 
-70 ARRVRHVHGADR
+70 
-82 RQAGAELPPPAGPAR
+82 
-97 GPGDHDDRRHGG
+97 
-109 RVRSSSPPG
+109 
-118 RLRGV
+118 
-123 GRGAVRLLHARHP
+123 
-136 AVRKIAAR
+136 
-144 GKSAPDAP
+144 GKPFPKPDA
-152 GDPRGVGGQPVPVHR
+152 VS
-167 LHQNPGGGRA
+167 
-177 RGRPV
+177 
-182 AMKLVGRPLPKVDA
+182 
-196 ATKVTGRAL
+196 KVTGRAV
-205 YADDIVLPRTLH
+205 YADDMLPARTLH
-217 CKILRSPHPHARI
+217 CRILRSPHPHARI
-230 LSIDTSGARRI
+230 LSVDTSAARRM
-241 PGVVAVITG
+241 PGVLAVITG
-250 TDLPIKFGILPVTQD
+250 ADLPIKFGILPVTQD

-286 LEEEIAAAACD
+286 VDEEIAAAACD
-297 AIAVEYEVLEPVMTI
+297 AISVEYDVLEPVMSI
-312 DAALQKPKDEP
+312 DEALAESKDER
-323 IQDYGGPNNVH
+323 IQDYGGPNNIH
-334 KFVALEFGDVD
+334 KLVALEFGDVD
-345 AGFGRAEVIRED
+345 AGFAKADHIRED

-370 QHSAIATYVDGKV
+370 QHSAIATFVDGRV

-396 RALSKVLELPMHR
+396 RALAKVLELPMNR
-409 IRVIGPAHGG
+409 IRVIGAAHGG

-430 EIIVCKLSMITGRP
+430 EIIVCKLAMLTGRP

-463 VLMWVRTGVT
+463 VLMWVRTGVKK
-473 RDGRI
+473 DGRI
-478 TAMHFRSALDGGAY
+478 TAMHFKTALDGGAY

-540 PRFAIEL
+540 PRFALEL
-547 HLEKIAHELGID
+547 HLEKIAHDIGID
-559 AVEMKRRNFVKPMT
+559 PVDLKQSNFVKPMT

-580 VTSCGLEE
+580 VTSCGLDE
-588 CTRRVMDASGFR
+588 CTERVMAASGYRAR
-600 RRERRPGHG
+600 RKRPGRG

-615 SYLSGAGTAIYWND
+615 SYMSGAGTAIYWND

-640 RGGVTTYCGAM
+640 RGGVTAYCGAM

-657 DSVLAAVVA
+657 DSVLAAIVA

-675 IRLVTADTDTTPID
+675 VRLVTADTDTTPID

-706 EAARKMR
+706 QAARKMR
-713 ALLVEAAAGKMQSP
+713 DMLVEAVAAKMGR
-727 PESVSVGGGR
+727 ETDAVTVAAGR
-737 IGDFSFEE
+737 IGDFTFEE
-745 ASILAEARFGTLA
+745 ASVLAEARFGTL
-758 TAGSYTPPKIAGPYK
+758 TSAGSYTPPKIAGPYK

-783 SYSACVVELDADHR
+783 SYSACVVDLDADPR
-797 TGLVNMNKVW
+797 TGIVHLNKVW

-841 TFRKGLHKWP
+841 AFRKGLHKWP

-860 FLDMPD
+860 FMDMPE
-866 VKTFIVETNDPEGPY
+866 VETFIVETIDPEGPY

-892 PVIPAVSAAVFD
+892 PVIPAVSSAVFD
-904 ALGVWIDEV
+904 ALGVWIDEI

-931 PPRYGPPGFPD
+931 SPRFGPVRFPA
-942 IPYPTTIK
+942 IPYPTCIK

-958 DRAAPASI
+958 VDR

>member
-1 MTLGSRGGLYTV
+1 MAEV
-13 KHRREPTASRG
+13 
-24 HACSRA
+24 
-30 TGADARRQWRI
+30 
-41 AADAA
+41 
-46 ASAQDAGRGS
+46 
-56 ARGHA
+56 
-61 AHRHEARRR
+61 
-70 ARRVRHVHGADR
+70 RV
-82 RQAGAELPPPAGPAR
+82 
-97 GPGDHDDRRHGG
+97 
-109 RVRSSSPPG
+109 
-118 RLRGV
+118 V
-123 GRGAVRLLHARHP
+123 G
-136 AVRKIAAR
+136 K
-144 GKSAPDAP
+144 
-152 GDPRGVGGQPVPVHR
+152 
-167 LHQNPGGGRA
+167 
-177 RGRPV
+177 
-182 AMKLVGRPLPKVDA
+182 PLPKVDA
-196 ATKVTGRAL
+196 VAKVTGRAV
-205 YADDIVLPRTLH
+205 YADDMLPARTLH
-217 CKILRSPHPHARI
+217 CRILRSPHPHARI
-230 LSIDTSGARRI
+230 LSIDTSAARRI
-241 PGVVAVITG
+241 PGVLAVITG
-250 TDLPIKFGILPVTQD
+250 ADLPIKFGILPVTQD

-286 LEEEIAAAACD
+286 TDEEIAASACD
-297 AIAVEYEVLEPVMTI
+297 AIAVEYEVLEPVMSI
-312 DAALQKPKDEP
+312 DAALVAPKDER
-323 IQDYGGPNNVH
+323 IQDYGGPNNIH
-334 KFVALEFGDVD
+334 KLVSLEFGDVD
-345 AGFGRAEVIRED
+345 GGFAQAQHVRED
-357 VFFFQGNTHLPME
+357 VFFYQGNTHLPME
-370 QHSAIATYVDGKV
+370 QHSAVATFVDGRV

-396 RALSKVLELPMHR
+396 RALSKVLELPIHR
-409 IRVIGPAHGG
+409 IRVIGAAHGG

-430 EIIVCKLSMITGRP
+430 EIIVCKLAMLTGRP

-473 RDGRI
+473 DDGRI
-478 TAMHFRSALDGGAY
+478 TAMHFRTALDGGAY

-506 QTVTYD
+506 QPVTYD

-540 PRFAIEL
+540 PRFALEL
-547 HLEKIAHELGID
+547 HLEKIAHELGLD
-559 AVEMKRRNFVKPMT
+559 PVELKRRNFVKPNT

-588 CTRRVMDASGFR
+588 CTQKVIEASGYR
-600 RRERRPGHG
+600 TRERRPGRG
-609 MGFAIS
+609 VGFAIS

-640 RGGVTTYCGAM
+640 RGGVTAYCGAM

-657 DSVLAAVVA
+657 DSVLATIVA
-666 EELGLQPRD
+666 EELGLQPAEV
-675 IRLVTADTDTTPID
+675 RLVTADTDTTPID

-713 ALLVEAAAGKMQSP
+713 ALLVEAVEAR
-727 PESVSVGGGR
+727 GR
-737 IGDFSFEE
+737 KFDDVSFEE
-745 ASILAEARFGTLA
+745 ASVLAEARFGTLT

-783 SYSACVVELDADHR
+783 SYSACVVDLDADAR
-797 TGLVNMNKVW
+797 TGLVTVNRIW

-841 TFRKGLHKWP
+841 VFRKGLHKWP

-860 FLDMPD
+860 FLDMPE
-866 VKTFIVETNDPEGPY
+866 VETFIVETVDPEGPY

-892 PVIPAVSAAVFD
+892 PVPPALCAAVYD
-904 ALGVWIDEV
+904 ALGVWIDEI
-913 PVTPEKIVEA
+913 PVTPEKVIEA
-923 LRRKEKGE
+923 LRRKDKGE
-931 PPRYGPPGFPD
+931 PARYGPQRFPS
-942 IPYPTTIK
+942 IPYPAPIK
-950 VEPPPKEL
+950 VEPPPKHGRFAHQEVTY
-958 DRAAPASI
+958 

>member
-1 MTLGSRGGLYTV
+1 M
-13 KHRREPTASRG
+13 RERP
-24 HACSRA
+24 HP
-30 TGADARRQWRI
+30 
-41 AADAA
+41 A
-46 ASAQDAGRGS
+46 AS
-56 ARGHA
+56 
-61 AHRHEARRR
+61 
-70 ARRVRHVHGADR
+70 
-82 RQAGAELPPPAGPAR
+82 PPTSPASGEVS
-97 GPGDHDDRRHGG
+97 GLQ
-109 RVRSSSPPG
+109 V
-118 RLRGV
+118 V
-123 GRGAVRLLHARHP
+123 GKR
-136 AVRKIAAR
+136 
-144 GKSAPDAP
+144 
-152 GDPRGVGGQPVPVHR
+152 
-167 LHQNPGGGRA
+167 
-177 RGRPV
+177 
-182 AMKLVGRPLPKVDA
+182 LPKVDA
-196 ATKVTGRAL
+196 ATKVTGRAV
-205 YADDIVLPRTLH
+205 YADDMLPARTLH
-217 CKILRSPHPHARI
+217 CRILRSPHPHARI
-230 LSIDTSGARRI
+230 LSIDTSAAKRI
-241 PGVVAVITG
+241 PGVIEVITG
-250 TDLPIKFGILPVTQD
+250 ADLPVKFGILPVTQD

-286 LEEEIAAAACD
+286 TEEEIAAAACD
-297 AIAVEYEVLEPVMTI
+297 AIAVEYEVLEPVMSI
-312 DAALQKPKDEP
+312 EAALAQPKDER
-323 IQDYGGPNNVH
+323 IQEYGGPNNIH
-334 KFVALEFGDVD
+334 KLVSLEFGDMD
-345 AGFGRAEVIRED
+345 GGFARAAHVRED

-370 QHSAIATYVDGKV
+370 QHSAVATYVDGRV

-396 RALSKVLELPMHR
+396 RALAKVLELPMNR
-409 IRVIGPAHGG
+409 IRVIGAAHGG

-430 EIIVCKLSMITGRP
+430 EIIVAKLAMLTGRP

-463 VLMWVRTGVT
+463 VLMWIKTGVT
-473 RDGRI
+473 ADGRI

-512 IPAYRFEGCRVF
+512 IPAYKFEGCRVF

-547 HLEKIAHELGID
+547 HLMKIAHDLGLD
-559 AVEMKRRNFVKPMT
+559 PVDLKRRNFVEPNT

-588 CTRRVMDASGFR
+588 CTDLVLRASGY
-600 RRERRPGHG
+600 RERKRRPGHG

-640 RGGVTTYCGAM
+640 RGGVTAFCGAM
-651 DIGQGS
+651 EIGQGS
-657 DSVLAAVVA
+657 DSVLATIVA
-666 EELGLQPRD
+666 EELGLQPSE

-713 ALLVEAAAGKMQSP
+713 AMLVEAVEAAGRTYD
-727 PESVSVGGGR
+727 EVT
-737 IGDFSFEE
+737 FEE
-745 ASILAEARFGTLA
+745 ASVLAEARFGTL
-758 TAGSYTPPKIAGPYK
+758 TSAGSYTPPNIAGPYK

-783 SYSACVVELDADHR
+783 SYSACVVDLDADVR
-797 TGLVNMNKVW
+797 TGLVTVSKVW

-841 TFRKGLHKWP
+841 VFRKGLHKWP

-860 FLDMPD
+860 FLDTPEIQ
-866 VKTFIVETNDPEGPY
+866 TFIVETVDREGPY

-892 PVIPAVSAAVFD
+892 PVPPAVCAAVHD
-904 ALGVWIDEV
+904 ALGVWIDEI
-913 PVTPEKIVEA
+913 PITPEKVVEA
-923 LRRKEKGE
+923 LRRKGKGE
-931 PPRYGPPGFPD
+931 PARYGPPRFPD
-942 IPYPTTIK
+942 IPFPPAIK
-950 VEPPPKEL
+950 VEPPPKDL
-958 DRAAPASI
+958 DASTAPI

>member
-1 MTLGSRGGLYTV
+1 MTFDV
-13 KHRREPTASRG
+13 
-24 HACSRA
+24 
-30 TGADARRQWRI
+30 
-41 AADAA
+41 
-46 ASAQDAGRGS
+46 
-56 ARGHA
+56 
-61 AHRHEARRR
+61 
-70 ARRVRHVHGADR
+70 
-82 RQAGAELPPPAGPAR
+82 
-97 GPGDHDDRRHGG
+97 
-109 RVRSSSPPG
+109 
-118 RLRGV
+118 V
-123 GRGAVRLLHARHP
+123 G
-136 AVRKIAAR
+136 K
-144 GKSAPDAP
+144 
-152 GDPRGVGGQPVPVHR
+152 
-167 LHQNPGGGRA
+167 
-177 RGRPV
+177 
-182 AMKLVGRPLPKVDA
+182 PLQRVDA
-196 ATKVTGRAL
+196 VTKVTGRAI
-205 YADDIVLPRTLH
+205 YADDMLPARTLH
-217 CKILRSPHPHARI
+217 CRILRSPHPHARI
-230 LSIDTSGARRI
+230 ISIDASAARRI
-241 PGVVAVITG
+241 PGVLAVITG
-250 TDLPIKFGILPVTQD
+250 ADLPIKFGILPVTQD

-286 LEEEIAAAACD
+286 TDEEIAAAACD
-297 AIAVEYEVLEPVMTI
+297 AILVEYEVLEPVMSI
-312 DAALQKPKDEP
+312 EEALVAPKDER
-323 IQDYGGPNNVH
+323 IQDYGGPHNIH
-334 KFVALEFGDVD
+334 KLVALEFGDVEG
-345 AGFGRAEVIRED
+345 GFGRADHVRED

-370 QHSAIATYVDGKV
+370 QHSAIATYVDRRV

-396 RALSKVLELPMHR
+396 RALSKVLELPMNR
-409 IRVIGPAHGG
+409 IRVIGAAHGG

-430 EIIVCKLSMITGRP
+430 EIIVCKLAMLTGRP

-473 RDGRI
+473 REGLI
-478 TAMHFRSALDGGAY
+478 TAMHFRTALDGGAY

-540 PRFAIEL
+540 PRFALEL
-547 HLEKIAHELGID
+547 HLEKIAHDLGID
-559 AVEMKRRNFVKPMT
+559 PADLKQRNFVKPMT

-580 VTSCGLEE
+580 VTSCGLDE
-588 CTRRVMDASGFR
+588 CTERVMRASGFKNR
-600 RRERRPGHG
+600 KKRLGQG

-615 SYLSGAGTAIYWND
+615 SYMSGAGTAIYWND

-640 RGGVTTYCGAM
+640 RGGVTVYCGAM

-657 DSVLAAVVA
+657 DSVLATIVA
-666 EELGLQPRD
+666 EELGLQPAD
-675 IRLVTADTDTTPID
+675 VRLVTADTDTTPID

-698 FMAGNAAL
+698 FMAGNAAIQ
-706 EAARKMR
+706 AARKMR
-713 ALLVEAAAGKMQSP
+713 AMLIEAVAAKLQREASAVE
-727 PESVSVGGGR
+727 VGGGR
-737 IGDFSFEE
+737 IGDFRFEQAAE
-745 ASILAEARFGTLA
+745 LAEARFGTL
-758 TAGSYTPPKIAGPYK
+758 TSAGSYTPPKIAGPYK

-783 SYSACVVELDADHR
+783 SYSACVVDLDADAR
-797 TGLVNMNKVW
+797 TGLVKVNKIW

-860 FLDMPD
+860 FLDMPE
-866 VKTFIVETNDPEGPY
+866 VETFIVETIDPEGPY

-892 PVIPAVSAAVFD
+892 PVPPAVCAAVYD

-923 LRRKEKGE
+923 LRRKAKGE
-931 PPRYGPPGFPD
+931 PARFGPARFPD

-950 VEPPPKEL
+950 VEPPPREM
-958 DRAAPASI
+958 DRAAAASI

>member
-1 MTLGSRGGLYTV
+1 
-13 KHRREPTASRG
+13 
-24 HACSRA
+24 
-30 TGADARRQWRI
+30 
-41 AADAA
+41 
-46 ASAQDAGRGS
+46 
-56 ARGHA
+56 
-61 AHRHEARRR
+61 
-70 ARRVRHVHGADR
+70 
-82 RQAGAELPPPAGPAR
+82 
-97 GPGDHDDRRHGG
+97 
-109 RVRSSSPPG
+109 
-118 RLRGV
+118 
-123 GRGAVRLLHARHP
+123 
-136 AVRKIAAR
+136 
-144 GKSAPDAP
+144 
-152 GDPRGVGGQPVPVHR
+152 
-167 LHQNPGGGRA
+167 
-177 RGRPV
+177 
-182 AMKLVGRPLPKVDA
+182 MKVVGRPLPKVDA

-250 TDLPIKFGILPVTQD
+250 ADLPIKFGILPVTQD

-270 HEKVR
+270 HEKAR

-286 LEEEIAAAACD
+286 IEEEIAAAACD
-297 AIAVEYEVLEPVMTI
+297 AIAVEYEVLEPVMSI

-334 KFVALEFGDVD
+334 KLVALEFGDVD
-345 AGFGRAEVIRED
+345 GGFARAETMRED

-409 IRVIGPAHGG
+409 IRVIGAAHGG

-430 EIIVCKLSMITGRP
+430 EIIVCKLAMMTGRP

-478 TAMHFRSALDGGAY
+478 TAMHFRTALDGGAY

-506 QTVTYD
+506 QPVTYD

-540 PRFAIEL
+540 PRFALEL
-547 HLEKIAHELGID
+547 HLEKIARDIGLDPVEL
-559 AVEMKRRNFVKPMT
+559 KQRNFVKPNT

-580 VTSCGLEE
+580 VTSCGLDE
-588 CTRRVMDASGFR
+588 CTERVIKASRFH
-600 RRERRPGHG
+600 ERKTRVGRG

-640 RGGVTTYCGAM
+640 RGGVTAFCGAM

-657 DSVLAAVVA
+657 DSVLATIIA
-666 EELGLQPRD
+666 EELGLQPAD

-713 ALLVEAAAGKMQSP
+713 AMLVEAVRASGRGIDDVTFEQA
-727 PESVSVGGGR
+727 SV
-737 IGDFSFEE
+737 
-745 ASILAEARFGTLA
+745 LAEARFGTL
-758 TAGSYTPPKIAGPYK
+758 TSTGSYTPPKIAGPYK

-783 SYSACVVELDADHR
+783 SYSACVVDLDADPR
-797 TGLVNMNKVW
+797 TGLIHVNKVW

-860 FLDMPD
+860 FLDVPEIE
-866 VKTFIVETNDPEGPY
+866 TFIVETIDPEGPY

-892 PVIPAVSAAVFD
+892 PVPPALCSAVFD
-904 ALGVWIDEV
+904 ALGVWIDEI
-913 PVTPEKIVEA
+913 PVTPEKVLEA

-931 PPRYGPPGFPD
+931 PARYGPQLFPP
-942 IPYPTTIK
+942 IPYPPVIK
-950 VEPPPKEL
+950 VDPP
-958 DRAAPASI
+958 DGDARASTAAI